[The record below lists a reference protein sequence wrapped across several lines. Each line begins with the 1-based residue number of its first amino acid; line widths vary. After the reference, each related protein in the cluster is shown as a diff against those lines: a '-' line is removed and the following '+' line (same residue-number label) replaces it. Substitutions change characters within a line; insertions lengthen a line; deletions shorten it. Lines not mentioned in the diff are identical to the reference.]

1 MCREHTICKYFLDEE
16 MYLTHR
22 EAGCLYY
29 IYKGYTMKATARTL
43 NLSHRTVEFYFKRVK
58 RKLRCNSRNEIMILL
73 QEHDFMTKVAD
84 VNFCTEQFKD

>member
-1 MCREHTICKYFLDEE
+1 MCREHILCKYFLDKEL
-16 MYLTHR
+16 YLTHR

-29 IYKGYTMKATARTL
+29 IYKGYTMKATAKTL

-58 RKLRCNSRNEIMILL
+58 HKFRCNSRNELMIFL

-84 VNFCTEQFKD
+84 ADFINHKLED